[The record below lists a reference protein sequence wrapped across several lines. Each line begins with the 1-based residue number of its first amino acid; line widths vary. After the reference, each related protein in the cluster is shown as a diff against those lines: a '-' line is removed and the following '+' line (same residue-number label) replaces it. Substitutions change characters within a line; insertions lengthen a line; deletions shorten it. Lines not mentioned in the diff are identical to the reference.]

1 MTNFRSILAVLTFVW
16 ALGGTRPGSH
26 AQAPPVTLPAESPA
40 QGRVI
45 SNFVVD
51 RSVFTGG
58 EFYYAILN
66 ETTRQIVARG
76 LMDVEGID
84 RIILAPE
91 TPYRVLAFYAET
103 LAFSYAR
110 FTTPPSGSTFQ
121 IPFLV
126 FRQLINPPDA
136 DADGLSDD
144 LEFIAGTNAQNP
156 DTDNDGFLDGA
167 EVTQGK
173 NPLDGFLVK
182 TGIIAAGPVPGPA
195 LDICAINNVALVACG
210 TSGLAIFNV
219 RAGTAPIRLGVVD
232 TPGTASAVTCYN
244 SLVAVADGAEGVA
257 IIDAADPP
265 AARIIHQIRF
275 GSAVQAVAARGHYVF
290 AGLADGTIVMV
301 DMFSGTESG
310 RYRGGLGPIEDLGE
324 RRGLLYALVSGSL
337 YTLRPN
343 DGDFEMLHRADA
355 PGGRGAGGL
364 RLRLFVGDNFLLAT
378 HASGVN
384 RYSLAIPAAPSHLG
398 NFTNGQFGW
407 KQMVG
412 NGGGLAVATTSP
424 NSTPDGPH
432 DLDFYNMGAGNTTP
446 AFVRTFETPGL
457 ATAVS
462 LYNGLAYV
470 ADGAAGLQVINY
482 LAFDVGKVPP
492 AAQLI
497 ADSLNG
503 NLEEGKI
510 VSVRV
515 VATDDVQVRNV
526 EFFIDDR
533 AVVLDG
539 NFPYEVGL
547 LAPVLTDTRK
557 TFTLHA
563 VITDTGGNRTVTPP
577 QAFTLVPDAT
587 PPRVRV
593 FRPPGGAVIGRLPA
607 AVATFSEP
615 IRQSTLTADTV
626 IIKEAGPDKI
636 LRTADDVF
644 PVNLTWEYQNTTDT
658 LAFRFDGG
666 AAPGL
671 YEVVLSPPLAD
682 RAGNPL
688 AAPFVSTFRVF
699 GFADADQDGVPDDL
713 EAILGLD
720 PNNPDSDNDNITDGL
735 EDFDNDGLANV
746 GEIVLGLDPKR
757 RDTDGN
763 GVNDGVE
770 DADFDGLNNGEET
783 RRGTNPQLAD
793 SDNDGISDATE
804 IAENTNPLDAG
815 STPRQRVYS
824 DLLSFVNGA
833 PESFLSG
840 VKYPVTS
847 APVSYLNGA
856 PQIPPGGQQQFVI
869 LSPTV
874 SYLNA
879 IPAVPL
885 VGQQQFVLLSP
896 TVSYLNGAPEVPTA
910 VQSRYVIASASV
922 SYFNSALAAAD
933 LSRFVVSPVYS
944 YRNQP

>member
-1 MTNFRSILAVLTFVW
+1 MTTLRRITAVLTCAC
-16 ALGGTRPGSH
+16 ALGGTRPGAH
-26 AQAPPVTLPAESPA
+26 AQDPPVTLPAETPA
-40 QGRVI
+40 QGRVV

-58 EFYYAILN
+58 DFYYAILN
-66 ETTRQIVARG
+66 ETTRQVVARG

-91 TPYRVLAFYAET
+91 TPYRMLAFYAET
-103 LAFSYAR
+103 LAFGYGL
-110 FTTPPSGSTFQ
+110 FTTPPSGSSFQ
-121 IPFLV
+121 IPSLV
-126 FRQLINPPDA
+126 FRQLITPPDA

-144 LEFIAGTNAQNP
+144 LEFIAGTNFNNP
-156 DTDNDGFLDGA
+156 DTDSDGFLDGA

-173 NPLDGFLVK
+173 NPLDGFLVQ

-195 LDICAINNVALVACG
+195 LDICTINNIALVACG
-210 TSGLAIFNV
+210 SQGLAIFNV
-219 RAGTAPIRLGVVD
+219 RSGTAPIRLGVVD
-232 TPGTASAVTCYN
+232 TPGTASAVTCYGN
-244 SLVAVADGAEGVA
+244 LIAIADGAEGLA

-265 AARIIHQIRF
+265 ASRIIHQIRL
-275 GSAVQAVAARGHYVF
+275 GSAVQVVAARGHYVF

-378 HASGVN
+378 HTSGVN
-384 RYSLAIPAAPSHLG
+384 RYSLTIPAAPSHLG

-432 DLDFYNMGAGNTTP
+432 DLDLFNVGAGNTTP

-470 ADGAAGLQVINY
+470 ADGSEGLQVINY
-482 LAFDVGKVPP
+482 LAFDVGDQAP

-497 ADSLNG
+497 VDSLNG
-503 NLEEGKI
+503 NVEEGKI
-510 VSVRV
+510 LSVRV
-515 VATDDVQVRNV
+515 TATDDVQVRNV
-526 EFFIDDR
+526 EFFIDNR

-547 LAPVLTDTRK
+547 LAPVRTDTR
-557 TFTLHA
+557 TSFTLHA
-563 VITDTGGNRTVTPP
+563 VVTDTGGNRTMTPL
-577 QAFTLVPDAT
+577 QTLILVPDAT

-593 FRPPGGAVIGRLPA
+593 FRPPGGSVIGQLPA

-615 IRQSTLTADTV
+615 IRQSTLTAATV
-626 IIKEAGPDKI
+626 VVKEAGPDRI
-636 LRTADDVF
+636 LRTADDVI

-688 AAPFVSTFRVF
+688 AADFVSTFRVF

-713 EAILGLD
+713 ETILGLD
-720 PNNPDSDNDNITDGL
+720 PNNPDSDNDNVTDGL
-735 EDFDNDGLANV
+735 ENFDNDGLANV
-746 GEIVLGLDPKR
+746 GEIVLGLDPR
-757 RDTDGN
+757 NRDSDG
-763 GVNDGVE
+763 DGLDDGDE
-770 DADFDGLNNGEET
+770 DVDFDGLSNGNET
-783 RRGTNPQLAD
+783 RLGTNPLLAD
-793 SDNDGISDATE
+793 SDNDGISDASE
-804 IAENTNPLDAG
+804 LAENTNPLDAG
-815 STPRQRVYS
+815 SVPRQRVYS

-833 PESFLSG
+833 AEPFTSG
-840 VKYPVTS
+840 VKYPVFS

-856 PQIPPGGQQQFVI
+856 PEVPPAGQRQYAV
-869 LSPTV
+869 LSQPV

-879 IPAVPL
+879 SPEVPPA
-885 VGQQQFVLLSP
+885 GQPQYAIASAP
-896 TVSYLNGAPEVPTA
+896 VSYLNGALGTG
-910 VQSRYVIASASV
+910 
-922 SYFNSALAAAD
+922 D
-933 LSRFVVSPVYS
+933 LSRFIASPVYS